1 VRLLTENRV
10 PGIRGRARQPDAA
23 RPPGGLVIRR
33 TTVADPAAPVVV
45 MLVALA
51 ATVVMGGRWPLWL
64 LLGGLAGYSL
74 SGSV

>member
-10 PGIRGRARQPDAA
+10 PGVRGRARQPDAA

-33 TTVADPAAPVVV
+33 TVADPAAPVVV

-51 ATVVMGGRWPLWL
+51 ATAVMGGRWPLWL